1 MDKPFSVK
9 VKRSYNIK
17 KYNIKLS
24 DILNGLPYNT
34 RKIILY
40 RENKEDDISSLVLI
54 NTSESVLKV
63 IETDLKILSPHIIE
77 CVGFDEWDKNQLI
90 LNTYIKKIALE
101 DGYLFSKDLNDKV
114 PDSVRNVYNL
124 SEIIDKPEYTLLS
137 GVKINYIEPQI

>member
-17 KYNIKLS
+17 KHNIKLS

-40 RENKEDDISSLVLI
+40 RENKEENLSSLVSI
-54 NTSESVLKV
+54 NTSESVLKI
-63 IETDLKILSPHIIE
+63 IETDLKMLSPHIIE
-77 CVGFDEWDKNQLI
+77 YVGFDEWDKNQLI
-90 LNTYIKKIALE
+90 LNTDIKKIAVE
-101 DGYLFSKDLNDKV
+101 GYLFSKELNDRI
-114 PDSVRNVYNL
+114 PDSVRNIYNL

>member
-17 KYNIKLS
+17 KHKIKLS

-40 RENKEDDISSLVLI
+40 RENKEDDISSLILVDA
-54 NTSESVLKV
+54 SEHLLKV
-63 IETDLKILSPHIIE
+63 EETNLKILSPHIIE
-77 CVGFDEWDKNQLI
+77 YVGFDEWDKNQLV

-101 DGYLFSKDLNDKV
+101 DGYLFSKDFNDKV

>member
-9 VKRSYNIK
+9 VKKSYNIK
-17 KYNIKLS
+17 KHNIKLS

-40 RENKEDDISSLVLI
+40 RENKEEDISSLVLI
-54 NTSESVLKV
+54 NTSESVLKI

-77 CVGFDEWDKNQLI
+77 YVGFDEWDKNQLI
-90 LNTYIKKIALE
+90 LNTDIKKISLE
-101 DGYLFSKDLNDKV
+101 DGYLFSKELNNKV
-114 PDSVRNVYNL
+114 PDSVRNIYNL

>member
-9 VKRSYNIK
+9 VKKSYNIK
-17 KYNIKLS
+17 KHNIKLS

-40 RENKEDDISSLVLI
+40 RENKEEDISSLILVDA
-54 NTSESVLKV
+54 SEHLLKI
-63 IETDLKILSPHIIE
+63 IETNLKILSPHIIE
-77 CVGFDEWDKNQLI
+77 YIGFDEWDKNQLV
-90 LNTYIKKIALE
+90 LNTDIKKIAVE
-101 DGYLFSKDLNDKV
+101 DGYLFSKELNDKV
-114 PDSVRNVYNL
+114 PESVRNVYNL